1 MGRHPPIS
9 RSAFSVPAE
18 KKDTTPHSIETPVQ
32 LTNKKGD
39 AAMFGIAP
47 KEAFR
52 LLRKKRLLYVLQSD
66 STGVIRKLTD
76 AKVQPFQLKAKK
88 IRRMLAGKQRQ
99 ALCVSG
105 QNGDGNAFF
114 VRSNEL
120 VALDPLDGRYVILS
134 PLLEILNTDHGNR
147 VFQEHPRQAAP
158 IFKSNAP
165 EPAPSAFRRIPPRRS
180 HVPSEA
186 SYPRIAS
193 EAFTFHSR

>member
-1 MGRHPPIS
+1 MGRQPPIS

-18 KKDTTPHSIETPVQ
+18 KKDTTPHAIETPVQ
-32 LTNKKGD
+32 LTYKKGD
-39 AAMFGIAP
+39 ATMFGIAP

-52 LLRKKRLLYVLQSD
+52 LLRKKHLLYVLQSD
-66 STGVIRKLTD
+66 SSGVIRKLTD
-76 AKVQPFQLKAKK
+76 AKGQPFQLKAKK

-134 PLLEILNTDHGNR
+134 PLLEVLNTDHGNR
-147 VFQEHPRQAAP
+147 VFQEHPRQVAP

-165 EPAPSAFRRIPPRRS
+165 EPVPSACPAHSPKE
-180 HVPSEA
+180 VPC
-186 SYPRIAS
+186 P
-193 EAFTFHSR
+193 F